1 MNGDPFAELR
11 SRRGERLDHAF
22 VAARSEGGEAHRGER
37 RALAIVAHGVTS
49 AHDRP
54 YLVALGD
61 ALAERGVAALRITF
75 AGNGASE
82 GRFEESTPLQEA
94 DDLGAVLDAAQAAGF
109 GPIGY
114 AGHSMGA
121 AVGMLRAAEDPR
133 IAALVS
139 LAGMHHVARF
149 YERVAAKL
157 RYGELLLGKHG
168 CPWGRALHDAART
181 IGSLDRQAALV
192 ACPWLL
198 IHGTMDEL
206 VPLHDTFDAR
216 AAAKAAGREPELVAL
231 SGIDHRFTGAIDAMV
246 AHAAP
251 WLAER
256 LNAPAPN

>member
-1 MNGDPFAELR
+1 MSGDPFAELR

-22 VAARSEGGEAHRGER
+22 VAAGGEHAGDAR

-54 YLVALGD
+54 YLVALGE
-61 ALAERGVAALRITF
+61 ALAARGVAVLRISF

-94 DDLGAVLDAAQAAGF
+94 DDLGAVLDRACACGF
-109 GPIGY
+109 ERIAY
-114 AGHSMGA
+114 VGHSMGA
-121 AVGMLRAAEDPR
+121 AVGVLRAAEDPR
-133 IAALVS
+133 ITALVS

-149 YERVAAKL
+149 CERVAASL
-157 RYGELLLGKHG
+157 RYGELLLGKQG
-168 CPWGRALHDAART
+168 CPWGRALHDAARAL
-181 IGSLDRQAALV
+181 GSLDAAAARV

-206 VPLHDTFDAR
+206 VPLHDAFDAR
-216 AAAKAAGREPELVAL
+216 AAANSAGHHPELIAL
-231 SGIDHRFTGAIDAMV
+231 SGIDHRFTNAIDAMV
-246 AHAAP
+246 AHVAP

-256 LNAPAPN
+256 LTTPTPN

>member
-1 MNGDPFAELR
+1 MSGERGDPFAELR

-22 VAARSEGGEAHRGER
+22 VAAKRGER

-54 YLVALGD
+54 YLVALAD
-61 ALAERGVAALRITF
+61 ALSERGVAALRISF

-94 DDLGAVLDAAQAAGF
+94 DDLGAVLEAAQAAGF

-121 AVGMLRAAEDPR
+121 AVGVLRAAEDRR

-149 YERVAAKL
+149 YERVAANL
-157 RYGELLLGKHG
+157 RYGELLLGKQG
-168 CPWGRALHDAART
+168 CPWGRALHDAARAV
-181 IGSLDRQAALV
+181 GSLDAAAARV
-192 ACPWLL
+192 PCPWLL

-206 VPLHDTFDAR
+206 VPLHDAFDAR
-216 AAAKAAGREPELVAL
+216 AAATAAGHRPELIAL

-246 AHAAP
+246 AHVAP

-256 LNAPAPN
+256 LTTPTPN